1 MSKTLLC
8 NTIHNSQTK
17 NNFEGKKESIY
28 YYDLPTIEIQNDFN
42 TNDPEILQKH
52 NLVFNRMQ
60 TNKLWPQYLS
70 PDIPFS

>member
-1 MSKTLLC
+1 MSKTLVC
-8 NTIHNSQTK
+8 ITIHNSQTK
-17 NNFEGKKESIY
+17 NNFEGKKNQTN
-28 YYDLPTIEIQNDFN
+28 YDLPTIEIQNDFN

-60 TNKLWPQYLS
+60 ANKLWPQYLS

>member
-1 MSKTLLC
+1 M
-8 NTIHNSQTK
+8 NYRPD
-17 NNFEGKKESIY
+17 E
-28 YYDLPTIEIQNDFN
+28 LPTLEIQNDFN

-70 PDIPFS
+70 PDIQGIS